1 MLMIQVSKICW
12 ISKPQNNYEI
22 THLSLRNKVIHKF
35 DFMQNLNKISST

>member
-22 THLSLRNKVIHKF
+22 TRLSLRNKVIHKF